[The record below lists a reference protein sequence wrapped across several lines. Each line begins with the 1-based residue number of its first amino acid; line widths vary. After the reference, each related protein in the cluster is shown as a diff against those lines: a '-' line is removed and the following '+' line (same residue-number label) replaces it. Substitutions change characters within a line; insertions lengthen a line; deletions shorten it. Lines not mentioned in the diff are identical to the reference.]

1 MPMHQDPLL
10 VILLGLSDLYMSVNR
25 PIIDLGNGFRH
36 KANPWTNADLFPIV
50 PSGTDF
56 SEFFFIKLQL
66 FLSNKYMSWSVVCEM
81 SSILCS
87 RFCVKGCLRRQD
99 TTLNMCVNVVN
110 DRSHKYVFMFS
121 SYIWG
126 IWCTCHFSWLRLW
139 LITTKSK
146 PNVVRAGCRY
156 FCDIVC
162 CPIGSRWAPCWLHEP
177 CYQGYS
183 SDKTFY
189 HKISQSLEI
198 RI

>member
-1 MPMHQDPLL
+1 
-10 VILLGLSDLYMSVNR
+10 MSVNR
-25 PIIDLGNGFRH
+25 PIIGLGNGFRH

-56 SEFFFIKLQL
+56 SDIFLIKLQL
-66 FLSNKYMSWSVVCEM
+66 FLSSKYMSWSVVCEM
-81 SSILCS
+81 SSILCR

-99 TTLNMCVNVVN
+99 TTLNICVKVVN
-110 DRSHKYVFMFS
+110 DRSHKYVFMFFLIYLGNMV
-121 SYIWG
+121 YITFQLTKAL
-126 IWCTCHFSWLRLW
+126 INNHKIQTKLCTSWVPIFLW
-139 LITTKSK
+139 H
-146 PNVVRAGCRY
+146 
-156 FCDIVC
+156 C

-189 HKISQSLEI
+189 HKISQRLEI